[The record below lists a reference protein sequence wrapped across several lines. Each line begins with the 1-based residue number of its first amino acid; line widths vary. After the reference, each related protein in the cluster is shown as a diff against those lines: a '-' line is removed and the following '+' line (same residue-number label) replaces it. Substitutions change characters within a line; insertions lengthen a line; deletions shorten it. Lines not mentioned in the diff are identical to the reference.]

1 MTQNANNTLNLDIY
15 QDLAAVM
22 QPETKKFMKQSSN
35 NKLTFGNTYTNKV
48 R

>member
-1 MTQNANNTLNLDIY
+1 MTQNASNTLNLDIF

-22 QPETKKFMKQSSN
+22 QPETKKHLKQSAN